1 MPDSIEA
8 LLGHFG
14 GRFVQREAYAGGEGT
29 TLRVTE
35 SLGDAAADRVLKV
48 LAAGAEPQEAALL
61 LSLQHP
67 AIPAIREVGRLPDGR
82 AFVVRDHVVGE
93 ALNLLPADRHELLAI
108 VQELLEVLAYVHLR
122 SVVHL
127 DLKPQNL
134 LRDEHGRLHLLD
146 FGLGARRGEHGR
158 GGTLFFAAPEL
169 LLGGVPDTR
178 ADLFSVGAMV
188 AQALWPGGRL
198 PLHHFVARFP
208 NEDFFAAAGVRAE
221 DFPAP
226 FDQFLTRC
234 LSRRPAR
241 RFQDAQEALE
251 FLCGGSGRPSP
262 SLLAP
267 DPVALFGPELA
278 LAATAE
284 EARDLMLHGGD
295 AQDRRALAM
304 HLVATTCGA
313 RELREASSELR
324 VVRGGG
330 ATFRIDLPDL
340 DPVRLQP
347 HLLNVLGLQ
356 GNAAITA
363 AAWLVHRGARSG
375 AGVHEQLLGLVRS
388 GEVVPSGSRWSWPAA
403 FSGRLSRESIDVP
416 GLAATPAN
424 VRLVAARGQRELAI
438 GLWREGAAADAHRE
452 PALREALAEGLL
464 EAGEAAQALPFCTQ
478 LPLLRAQAFLDMGQV
493 DGASREIE
501 SVKATDAAA
510 QLRLGSLQ
518 ARIHMV
524 RGQYAAAVQS
534 LRRPH
539 ASPRERLL
547 LATAYNLQGDAA
559 RSEILLAA
567 LLGELAA
574 EQQPFLRASAFLELG
589 HVHRRLGDLAAGERA
604 FTEAAELLFG
614 LGHVR
619 HVAKVQQD
627 LGVIAKD
634 RGDHAQA
641 VARFREA
648 RTLFQH
654 VGDQAGVAVVEANL
668 GIAALARGD
677 ASAARPWLLQA
688 TPVLLRL
695 GNLAAGR
702 LAQVML
708 ARAHAE
714 LGDRDAA
721 ESVLAELGTPD
732 TDRLRDE
739 VAGVHAAFTASV
751 AANSESEDLAAAEDD
766 SMPPNQGPS
775 RELFRTFLAVN
786 RQLAQETDL
795 DKAMRHLLDA
805 AVTLTGGR
813 QGYLLVAR
821 DDGMRREFQ
830 SGDPGPTGQAFSRSL
845 AHRAMQLQRTLTGA
859 DGLAD
864 RELQEMPSVRNL
876 QVRSAICAPFRSAG
890 GTVGAI
896 YVEHPGRAGAFQESD
911 KDALEVL
918 ADQAAIAV
926 DRMLREESLA
936 TELHASRRELAVAK
950 RAVRRESTQ
959 LIGDSSVMRELR
971 AQIQKLAPLELPVL
985 ILGETGSGKELVARA
1000 LHEQGARSRGPFVA
1014 ENCSA
1019 LPAELMER
1027 ELFGHVQGSFTG
1039 ADRDRPGLLEL
1050 ASGGTLFLDEVGDM
1064 PPALQV
1070 KLLRA
1075 LQEQAIRRV
1084 GGSETIRLDLRLL
1097 AATHRDLRAMVQQ
1110 GEFREDLFFR
1120 LAAVELRVPPLRDR
1134 GDDRIVLAE
1143 HFLRRHG
1150 EQNGRQLRLGAIA
1163 RSALQSYPW
1172 PGNVRE
1178 LDHVIAR
1185 VALLSTADEIVDL
1198 QLPVVAAVP
1207 AGTVGSSAAPEVVTL
1222 KEAERRAIVV
1232 AMQACGGDKAKTA
1245 RVLEISRT
1253 ALYEKLKRL
1262 GLS

>member
-1 MPDSIEA
+1 M

-14 GRFVQREAYAGGEGT
+14 GRFVLKEAYAGGEGQ

-35 SLGDAAADRVLKV
+35 TVGGATADRVLKV
-48 LAAGAEPQEAALL
+48 LTAGAEPQEAALL

-82 AFVVRDHVVGE
+82 AFVVRDHE
-93 ALNLLPADRHELLAI
+93 AGRAFTVLPADRQELLAI

-169 LLGGVPDTR
+169 LLGGIPDAR

-198 PLHHFVARFP
+198 PLQRFLARFP
-208 NEDFFAAAGVRAE
+208 SEDFFAAAGVRAD

-226 FDQFLTRC
+226 FGQFLSRC

-251 FLCGGSGRPSP
+251 FLCGGSGRPQP

-267 DPVALFGPELA
+267 DPAELFGPELA
-278 LAATAE
+278 VAGTAE
-284 EARDLMLHGGD
+284 ASQDLLLCGGD
-295 AQDRRALAM
+295 AEDRRALAM
-304 HLVATTCGA
+304 HLVAMTQGA
-313 RELREASSELR
+313 QALCEAGRELR

-330 ATFRIDLPDL
+330 QPFRIDLPEL

-356 GNAAITA
+356 GQAAIAA
-363 AAWLVHRGARSG
+363 AAWLVRRGARSG
-375 AGVHEQLLGLVRS
+375 ALVREQLLALVRT

-403 FSGRLSRESIDVP
+403 FSGRLSRDGAEVREMP
-416 GLAATPAN
+416 ATPAN
-424 VRLVAARGQRELAI
+424 VRLVAAQGHRERAI
-438 GLWREGAAADAHRE
+438 GLWREGARTNASLE
-452 PALREALAEGLL
+452 PRLRDALAEGLL
-464 EAGEAAQALPFCTQ
+464 DAGEPAQALPFCTQ
-478 LPLLRAQAFLDMGQV
+478 SPLLRAMALLDMGQV
-493 DGASREIE
+493 EAARREME
-501 SVKATDAAA
+501 LVKVTDAAGR
-510 QLRLGSLQ
+510 LRLGSLQ
-518 ARIHMV
+518 ARVHLV
-524 RGQYAAAVQS
+524 RGEHDAALQNLQHPQAT
-534 LRRPH
+534 
-539 ASPRERLL
+539 PRERLL
-547 LATAYNLQGDAA
+547 LATACNLRGDAA
-559 RSEILLAA
+559 RSEQLLAG
-567 LLGELAA
+567 LLEELAA
-574 EQQPFLRASAFLELG
+574 DQQPFLRASVFLELG
-589 HVHRRLGDLAAGERA
+589 HVHRRRGDLAAAERA
-604 FTEAAELLFG
+604 FTAAAELLFG

-619 HVAKVQQD
+619 QAAKVQQD

-634 RGDHAQA
+634 RGDHAEA

-677 ASAARPWLLQA
+677 APAARPWLMQA
-688 TPVLLRL
+688 APALLRL

-714 LGDRDAA
+714 LGDQQAA
-721 ESVLAELGTPD
+721 ELVLAEIGAPD
-732 TDRLRDE
+732 TDRLRSE
-739 VAGVHAAFTASV
+739 IARVHEA
-751 AANSESEDLAAAEDD
+751 LAARVVASGDAAPSDPLPEEP
-766 SMPPNQGPS
+766 MPPNPGPS

-805 AVTLTGGR
+805 AVTLSGGR

-864 RELQEMPSVRNL
+864 RELQDMPSVRNL

-896 YVEHPGRAGAFQESD
+896 YVEHPGRAGAFLDSD
-911 KDALEVL
+911 KEALEVL

-936 TELHASRRELAVAK
+936 TELNASRRELAVAR
-950 RAVRRESTQ
+950 RATRRDTTQ
-959 LIGDSSVMRELR
+959 LLGDSPVMRDLR

-1000 LHEQGARSRGPFVA
+1000 LHDQGVRARGPFVA

-1097 AATHRDLRAMVQQ
+1097 AATHRDLRVMVQK

-1134 GDDRIVLAE
+1134 GDDCTLLAE

-1150 EQNGRQLRLGAIA
+1150 EQNGRQLHLGAIA
-1163 RSALQSYPW
+1163 KSALRGYPW

-1185 VALLSTADEIVDL
+1185 VALLSSTDEIVDL
-1198 QLPVVAAVP
+1198 QLPVANP
-1207 AGTVGSSAAPEVVTL
+1207 SHAAPSGSTAPTEVVTL
-1222 KEAERRAIVV
+1222 KEAERRAIVA

-1245 RVLEISRT
+1245 RALEISRT